1 MLLFNRTSKNV
12 SRVYVWASFV
22 HLQNRHGVTNE
33 FGDRLV
39 IPLQV
44 PAQGH
49 VIAAVGIYDRCKRG
63 SQKPAKTIC
72 LTNANESTNRDFSIG
87 KLN

>member
-1 MLLFNRTSKNV
+1 MQLFNRTLKNV
-12 SRVYVWASFV
+12 SRVYAWASFV

-33 FGDRLV
+33 LSDHVV

-44 PAQGH
+44 PAQER

-63 SQKPAKTIC
+63 SLKPAKTIC
-72 LTNANESTNRDFSIG
+72 LTNANGSTNQDFSLG
-87 KLN
+87 N